1 MEAGKMSIIVAEA
14 KPIALDAIHSS
25 PSSGMGFISPEESPM
40 TMQIGIVGSDC
51 VVLASDLQWFDETGT
66 RVTYN
71 SSKIVFDSTK
81 GIAVGCSG
89 SSISRIVQNRIVE
102 DLAPNDFEFPY
113 QPIKRIVQSVLTKVS
128 YRDTQ
133 WLIVLDT
140 KPRARLFSLQTQGSR
155 PDLFD
160 FIEVSN
166 KTYAGDAKN
175 PAVFFSE
182 AYYDRGPVEQLEMLA
197 AHVILTAPRLNNAGI
212 GGLEIL
218 VCDKSGFRM
227 LSPDK
232 IQELEMRSSALHE
245 TIRNGL
251 R

>member
-1 MEAGKMSIIVAEA
+1 MEAGRVSTTVPQAQ
-14 KPIALDAIHSS
+14 PIALDAIHPS
-25 PSSGMGFISPEESPM
+25 PSSGMGFISPEELPM
-40 TMQIGIVGSDC
+40 TMQIGIVGSDG
-51 VVLASDLQWFDETGT
+51 VILASDMQWFDETGT
-66 RVTYN
+66 RVTYD

-102 DLAPNDFEFPY
+102 DLAPNDFEYPY
-113 QPIKRIVQSVLTKVS
+113 QPVKRIVQSVLTNVS

-140 KPRARLFSLQTQGSR
+140 KPRVRLFSLQIQGSR

-160 FIEVSN
+160 FIEVPN
-166 KTYAGDAKN
+166 KMYAGDAKN
-175 PAVFFSE
+175 SAVFFSE
-182 AYYDRGPVEQLEMLA
+182 TYYDRRPVEQLEMLA

-227 LSPDK
+227 LLPDE
-232 IQELEMRSSALHE
+232 IQELEKRSNALHE